1 MALAEGGDDSSETDT
16 DDSDDSSEYFR
27 TGGGGGGPHTQHAGW
42 RAYFHTAG
50 VLTAESKSKYAGST
64 LFGFVQPSAQVTPA
78 PRRWIP
84 IAMSSGAEG
93 LLIQPA
99 PPGKA
104 DEGERYCTPCSTS
117 PDSVCAKYICRVLVC
132 RHPLTTYT
140 KFTTNLHQIY

>member
-64 LFGFVQPSAQVTPA
+64 LFGFVQP
-78 PRRWIP
+78 PR
-84 IAMSSGAEG
+84 
-93 LLIQPA
+93 
-99 PPGKA
+99 K
-104 DEGERYCTPCSTS
+104 S
-117 PDSVCAKYICRVLVC
+117 P
-132 RHPLTTYT
+132 RHPGGGSL
-140 KFTTNLHQIY
+140 LPCLPERRGS